1 MATYDLTFKQ
11 KGVSGPKK
19 IYLGGNNE
27 GARQRLENLETK
39 VEEQSEKLDKITSML
54 NAISEKTST
63 SWNNFWIQIWPYCI
77 KKADWWFKTAIRW
90 STV

>member
-27 GARQRLENLETK
+27 GARQRLENLEIK
-39 VEEQSEKLDKITSML
+39 VEDQSNKLDQITLLL
-54 NAISEKTST
+54 NEISKKTST
-63 SWNNFWIQIWPYCI
+63 S
-77 KKADWWFKTAIRW
+77 
-90 STV
+90 

>member
-1 MATYDLTFKQ
+1 MATYDITFKQ

-39 VEEQSEKLDKITSML
+39 VEEQSNKLDKITSML
-54 NAISEKTST
+54 NAISEKTPT
-63 SWNNFWIQIWPYCI
+63 S
-77 KKADWWFKTAIRW
+77 
-90 STV
+90 

>member
-39 VEEQSEKLDKITSML
+39 VEEQSDRKS
-54 NAISEKTST
+54 
-63 SWNNFWIQIWPYCI
+63 
-77 KKADWWFKTAIRW
+77 
-90 STV
+90 VV

>member
-11 KGVSGPKK
+11 KGVSGPRK

-27 GARQRLENLETK
+27 GARERLENLETK

-54 NAISEKTST
+54 HAISEKTST
-63 SWNNFWIQIWPYCI
+63 S
-77 KKADWWFKTAIRW
+77 
-90 STV
+90 

>member
-11 KGVSGPKK
+11 KGVSGPRK

-27 GARQRLENLETK
+27 GARERLENLETK
-39 VEEQSEKLDKITSML
+39 VEEQSNKLDKITSML

-63 SWNNFWIQIWPYCI
+63 S
-77 KKADWWFKTAIRW
+77 
-90 STV
+90 